1 MPCLPADFL
10 AQAFDS
16 LWLDLQADEG
26 KSLFL
31 QLQAVPVV
39 LSHLKLSSR
48 GLLPSVMDSLLQMTV
63 ESSEYHV
70 H

>member
-1 MPCLPADFL
+1 MPCLPADLL

-16 LWLDLQADEG
+16 LCLDLQADEG

-70 H
+70 Q